1 MKTAAY
7 RSQAGYTL
15 LELMTALSIMGIL
28 IAIGAPSFN
37 DYNRNSRTL
46 AAQNDLVTAL
56 NLARS
61 EAVQRSLRVSVCASS
76 DGASCTGN
84 ATWNDGWIVFRDGG
98 TAGTVDNTD
107 AVLRVAAGPPATSV
121 QIPAASAQNF
131 YSFLATGTASPS
143 GSIEVLPYACTA
155 GDRKLRQIAIT
166 AIGTIRSTLALCP

>member
-1 MKTAAY
+1 
-7 RSQAGYTL
+7 
-15 LELMTALSIMGIL
+15 MTALSIMGIL

-84 ATWNDGWIVFRDGG
+84 ACGL
-98 TAGTVDNTD
+98 AE
-107 AVLRVAAGPPATSV
+107 ASLR
-121 QIPAASAQNF
+121 
-131 YSFLATGTASPS
+131 
-143 GSIEVLPYACTA
+143 C
-155 GDRKLRQIAIT
+155 
-166 AIGTIRSTLALCP
+166 